1 MARLTIIRR
10 SEVLKRVPDDWASQY
25 SRNPDPDKRAI
36 TSALLALDR
45 DKMTEDQVNGIIGNK
60 SWTSLACDVCNEEK
74 PVLVRIG
81 DKPDYEARWQDVCRS
96 CLILASDILGSDARL
111 NGSEAA

>member
-25 SRNPDPDKRAI
+25 SRNLDPDKRAI
-36 TSALLALDR
+36 TSMLLALDR
-45 DKMTEDQVNGIIGNK
+45 DTMTEDQVNSIIGNK

-81 DKPDYEARWQDVCRS
+81 DEPDHEARWQDVCRS
-96 CLILASDILGSDARL
+96 CLIVASDMIGADARL